1 MGLLKAGIGAAGGV
15 LADSWREYFY
25 CDALD
30 ANTLV
35 AKGQKRTSD
44 KGRSS
49 NTRGESNIISDGSII
64 AVNEGQFMIIVEQGA
79 IVEACGEAGE
89 FVFDKSTEP
98 SLFFGE
104 ASLGDRLMASFE
116 RVGTRFTFG
125 GDTGKDQRVYFFN
138 TKEIMGN
145 KYGTASPVPFR
156 VVDNNIGLDVD
167 ISVRCNGEYS
177 YKIVDPLM
185 FYKNVCGNVEEPY
198 TRDKIDSQLKSELL
212 TALQPAFAKISAMGV
227 RYSAVPAHTTD
238 VAKALNEV
246 LSQEWT
252 DLRGIQVASFGVNSI
267 AASPEDEAMIKE
279 LQKAAVMRDP
289 SMAAANL
296 AASQADAMRMAA
308 SNENG
313 AMMGFMG
320 MGMANAVGGMNPQG
334 LYGMGAGNVPPQNQY
349 ATAPGGGFAQPQ
361 AQTPGAAMGVGAAP
375 APLLL
380 PPRPQEIR
388 GRVRAAFRTPA
399 SSAAIAAR
407 RSPRRPAPGHA
418 HAACRTPATSAETAG
433 LSDRSA
439 PNGCD
444 PCVGRGRF
452 YLAPPARTIKQKAHN
467 QHGCEPSLYKLR
479 RALCSVREP
488 RLKTKLAVSR

>member
-334 LYGMGAGNVPPQNQY
+334 LYGMGAGNVRSAEPVCNR
-349 ATAPGGGFAQPQ
+349 AW
-361 AQTPGAAMGVGAAP
+361 
-375 APLLL
+375 
-380 PPRPQEIR
+380 R
-388 GRVRAAFRTPA
+388 RVRPA
-399 SSAAIAAR
+399 SSANAR
-407 RSPRRPAPGHA
+407 RRDGRRRRPRSYSCSCPRACRRYVDVFVRRSEHRQVLRKLRLAEARAGRPLDMLMRYAEHRQLLRKLRLQATVA
-418 HAACRTPATSAETAG
+418 HPMAATPHGSQPFLFDAACKNDKTRGSQLARLRAFFIRIGKSALLGTRATIEGQT
-433 LSDRSA
+433 
-439 PNGCD
+439 
-444 PCVGRGRF
+444 GR
-452 YLAPPARTIKQKAHN
+452 
-467 QHGCEPSLYKLR
+467 
-479 RALCSVREP
+479 
-488 RLKTKLAVSR
+488 